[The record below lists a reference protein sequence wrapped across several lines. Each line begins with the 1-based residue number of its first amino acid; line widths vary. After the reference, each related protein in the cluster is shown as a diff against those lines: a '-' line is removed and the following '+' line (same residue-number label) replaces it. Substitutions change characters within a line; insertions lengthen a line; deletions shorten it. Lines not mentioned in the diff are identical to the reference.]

1 MNFERLLRI
10 DRKVIFV
17 LMGVAIVIPLA
28 FPFRLPVGEQPATRG
43 LFDTIERIDP
53 AKQALMVGTDWTPQT
68 EAENQPMT
76 VALIRHGL
84 ARKLRVVVISFYNES
99 MPMADQAVTQV
110 IEEYNSQAKTEA
122 EKVIYGRDVVMLGW
136 VPPPIVPILGMGQ
149 SITGVYKVDNYG
161 ASTDTLAI
169 MKGLRNYDDIGLVC
183 VVSGGSMPQA
193 FIQFAQPRYGVK
205 IAAAVTAVS
214 APDLYAY
221 IESGQLS
228 GMLSGMKGA
237 AEYEY
242 MIEKKYHV
250 GGRQR
255 ATEGMGAQSIGHLF
269 IMALVIMGNIG
280 YFVTRRKSS

>member
-1 MNFERLLRI
+1 MNFERLLHI
-10 DRKVIFV
+10 DRKVIFI

-28 FPFRLPVGEQPATRG
+28 FPFRLPVGEQPPTRG
-43 LFDTIERIDP
+43 LFDAIERIDP
-53 AKQALMVGTDWTPQT
+53 AKQALMVSTDWTPQT

-84 ARKLRVVVISFYNES
+84 ARKLRVVVISFYAES
-99 MPMADQAVTQV
+99 IPLAYQAVLQV
-110 IEEYNSQAKTEA
+110 MDEYNSQAKTDA
-122 EKVIYGRDVVMLGW
+122 DRVVWGRDVVLLSW

-149 SITGVYKVDNYG
+149 SITGVYKVDYRG
-161 ASTDTLAI
+161 AGTDTLAI
-169 MKGLRNYDDIGLVC
+169 MKGLGSYDDIGLIC
-183 VVSGGSMPQA
+183 AVSGASSPQWL
-193 FIQFAQPRYGVK
+193 IQFAQPRFGVK
-205 IAAAVTAVS
+205 VGAGVTAVM

-237 AEYEY
+237 AEYENL
-242 MIEKKYHV
+242 IEEKYHV

-255 ATEGMGAQSIGHLF
+255 AMEGMGAQSVGHLL